1 MFYLQVSDLEACGKA
16 PPSKFSDVIVAQV
29 QSFYRNQL
37 YSLTAIYSA
46 DLIMMPREQKETRH
60 VMCVILIKDLQPL
73 PSDWMTKEM

>member
-37 YSLTAIYSA
+37 YSPTAIYSA
-46 DLIMMPREQKETRH
+46 DLIMMPREQKEIRKACH
-60 VMCVILIKDLQPL
+60 VCKNPNQTYNPYQV
-73 PSDWMTKEM
+73 TG